1 MKDLV
6 ERFLVYLR
14 TVRQYSAHTLDA
26 YERDLSRYLEYLGKK
41 SGSEAPGPEHFTR
54 SSVRDYLFFLSTEGL
69 EKRSIARGLA
79 ALKSFGKFL
88 AREGVVLR
96 SPAADV
102 RTPKV
107 EKREPVFLSREE
119 AERSMERPEP
129 GETAE
134 SAFLAAR
141 IRAVLELFY
150 SCGIRLSEL
159 TGLDVEDMDFHE
171 SVAKV
176 LGKRRKE
183 RIVPVGRPAVQALK
197 EYLPLRERFLAG
209 KGCAGERAL
218 FVNRNGGR
226 LGRRQ
231 VELDVSRFLRLASE
245 KEHLSPHVLR
255 HTFATHLLD
264 NGADLRAV
272 QELLGHSSLSTT
284 QGYTHISMER
294 LAKAYKQAHPR
305 A

>member
-1 MKDLV
+1 MRELA
-6 ERFLVYLR
+6 ERFLAHLR
-14 TVRQYSAHTLDA
+14 TVKRYSAHTLEA
-26 YERDLSRYLEYLGKK
+26 YERDISRYLDYQRGK
-41 SGSEAPGPEHFTR
+41 SGSDQPGLECFTR
-54 SSVRDYLFFLSTEGL
+54 HGLREYLFFLSLEGL
-69 EKRSIARGLA
+69 EKRSIARSLA
-79 ALKSFGKFL
+79 SLKSFGKFL
-88 AREGVVLR
+88 AREGMVSR

-102 RTPKV
+102 RTPKF

-119 AERSMERPEP
+119 ADRSMERPEA
-129 GETAE
+129 GESVE
-134 SAFLAAR
+134 SCFLAAR
-141 IRAVLELFY
+141 TRAVLECFY
-150 SCGIRLSEL
+150 GCGIRLAEL
-159 TGLDVEDMDFHE
+159 TGLDLGDVDFHE

-183 RIVPVGRPAVQALK
+183 RIVPVGRMAKQALK
-197 EYLPLRERFLAG
+197 EYLPLREHLLG
-209 KGCAGERAL
+209 EKGCLGETAL
-218 FVNRNGGR
+218 FVSRNGGR

-231 VELDVSRFLRLASE
+231 VELDVSRYLRLVSE

-294 LAKAYKQAHPR
+294 LAKAYMKAHPR

>member
-1 MKDLV
+1 MKEFV
-6 ERFLVYLR
+6 ERFLADLR
-14 TVRQYSAHTLDA
+14 TVKQYSAHTLDA
-26 YERDLSRYLEYLGKK
+26 YERDLSRYLEYLRAK
-41 SGSEAPGPEHFTR
+41 SGSDDPGLECFSR
-54 SSVRDYLFFLSTEGL
+54 SGIREYLFFLSTEGL
-69 EKRSIARGLA
+69 EKRSIARKLA

-88 AREGVVLR
+88 AREGVVSR

-102 RTPKV
+102 RTPKI

-119 AERSMERPEP
+119 ADRSMEQPKA
-129 GETAE
+129 GDTAE
-134 SAFLAAR
+134 SEFIAMR
-141 IRAVLELFY
+141 TRAILELFY
-150 SCGIRLSEL
+150 GCGIRLSEL
-159 TGLDVEDMDFHE
+159 VGLDIGDADFHE
-171 SVAKV
+171 SVVKV

-183 RIVPVGRPAVQALK
+183 RIVPVGRMAKQSLK
-197 EYLPLRERFLAG
+197 EYLPHRERLLME
-209 KGCAGERAL
+209 KGNAGERAL
-218 FVNRNGGR
+218 FVSRNGGR
-226 LGRRQ
+226 LGHRQ
-231 VELDVSRFLRLASE
+231 VELDVSRFLRLVSE

-284 QGYTHISMER
+284 QVYTHISMDR

>member
-1 MKDLV
+1 MRALV
-6 ERFLVYLR
+6 ERFLDHLR
-14 TVRQYSAHTLDA
+14 TGKEYSAHTLEA
-26 YERDLSRYLEYLGKK
+26 YERDLSRYLDHQRMQ
-41 SGSEAPGPEHFTR
+41 SGSDEPGLDCFTR
-54 SSVRDYLFFLSTEGL
+54 AGIREFLFSLSTAGL
-69 EKRSIARGLA
+69 EKRSIARNLA

-88 AREGVVLR
+88 AREGVISR

-102 RTPKV
+102 RTPKI

-119 AERSMERPEP
+119 ADRSMERPEA
-129 GETAE
+129 GDTAE

-141 IRAVLELFY
+141 TRAVLELFY

-159 TGLDVEDMDFHE
+159 AGLDMGDVDFHE
-171 SVAKV
+171 SVVKV

-183 RIVPVGRPAVQALK
+183 RIVPVGRMAKQALNV
-197 EYLPLRERFLAG
+197 YFPLRERLLAE

-231 VELDVSRFLRLASE
+231 VELDVSRFLRLVSE

-284 QGYTHISMER
+284 QGYTHVSMER
-294 LAKAYKQAHPR
+294 LAKAYRQAHPR